1 MIKCFIGYRHNG
13 NAFPSPLCVK
23 LPQMSAYAKDFDKNS
38 KQINLLLNDK
48 EISKNIQKYGIK
60 SKA

>member
-1 MIKCFIGYRHNG
+1 M
-13 NAFPSPLCVK
+13 NAD
-23 LPQMSAYAKDFDKNS
+23 AKDFDKNS

-48 EISKNIQKYGIK
+48 KISKNIQKYGIK